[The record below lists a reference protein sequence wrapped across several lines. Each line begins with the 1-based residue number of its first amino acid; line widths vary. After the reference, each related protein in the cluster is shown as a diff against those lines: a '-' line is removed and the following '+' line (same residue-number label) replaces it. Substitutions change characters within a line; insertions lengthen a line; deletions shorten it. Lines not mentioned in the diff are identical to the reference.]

1 MSINT
6 LKKKS
11 KRFQDKISGKE
22 QGFAINGTFRNQ
34 GWVGQSSMGRT
45 LAHTP
50 FRGIAP
56 MGNGGHQGKY
66 RINIIESNGT
76 SITNNSTMV
85 KRSNMNTNGH
95 LLATVE
101 HPTSVFVNDCS
112 GQCQNIWVKD
122 FSPLNNSQ
130 STYIDKTARNNIKV
144 LIKPNA
150 GIHHLICDPTMPEYC
165 SGNGH
170 HIGGK
175 LIPNKFYTKELN
187 YLKKG
192 GSDYIR
198 TALMTKNDLPT
209 PPCKASYPPKLN
221 HNSTCQI
228 NFQTPQDAINAGVLS
243 QDWMNC
249 DRCGRAARPYT
260 TTNGKLTDL
269 ESQMSQ
275 RNIGQVDL
283 CKTDGQKICS
293 SCGGKFPGGVP
304 DIIPITECIIKQSLC
319 VNFTQCPSNVTVLP
333 NAFSYYDM
341 RILTVNKN
349 RVEARIDVG
358 PAMLVSNP
366 WGPITSYEPV
376 PWFSQLKMNSNNE
389 GILLSYGTTFSGD
402 LTGKGL
408 YVYSTSDNGNSWNSF
423 NMGPLIRD
431 VPTPILASPY
441 WYACTATG
449 CADDG
454 LKLVAV
460 GGGAVAVLG
469 NGSPNPSPPPAFRD
483 LLAMSAIFSSTDGST
498 WSRVS
503 AYENLVNEA
512 PTAFGGSVASGRMNA
527 SIITSINFMDNSVN
541 PGGGDLVLITRKTP
555 DNQLHNNLLNIPII
569 WERRP
574 GGIWKLANSVALPAT
589 EPFYNASLT
598 AVPKKLRTRT
608 HVGTRDNPGVIVLA
622 DSPSMINIIN
632 IDVQNNLLNLQP
644 GCLNPIQVS
653 DTGYIECIACSENGD
668 IVFFG
673 TSDGEIIYI
682 NIYFNDEANII
693 QQLSQNN
700 RFTIPDGSVIKDISC
715 DLDGQTVAITT
726 ENGKIYI
733 CNDIAN
739 LDTQTKE
746 YIWKGVAGEVCSE
759 YNVSIHNDL
768 LHILPGGQLL
778 TAGRKKIND
787 SLTSGNSLGCTTK
800 YTI

>member
-22 QGFAINGTFRNQ
+22 QGFAINGTLRNQ

-66 RINIIESNGT
+66 RINVIESNGT
-76 SITNNSTMV
+76 SITNNSTIV

-209 PPCKASYPPKLN
+209 PPCKATYPPKLN

-249 DRCGRAARPYT
+249 NRCGRAARPYT

-269 ESQMSQ
+269 ENQMSQ

-283 CKTDGQKICS
+283 CKTDGQKICT

-319 VNFTQCPSNVTVLP
+319 INFTQCPSDVTVLP
-333 NAFSYYDM
+333 NAFSYYD
-341 RILTVNKN
+341 IPLTANKN
-349 RVEARIDVG
+349 RVEVRINEA
-358 PAMLVSNP
+358 PAMLVNNP
-366 WGPITSYEPV
+366 WGPITYEPV
-376 PWFSQLKMNSNNE
+376 PWFSQLRMNSNNE
-389 GILLSYGTTFSGD
+389 GILISYGTRQTD
-402 LTGKGL
+402 PLVKGL
-408 YVYSTSDNGNSWNSF
+408 YVYSTSDNGNSWNST
-423 NMGPLIRD
+423 NMY
-431 VPTPILASPY
+431 PIIIDKSPVLATPY
-441 WYACTATG
+441 WFACTSTA

-460 GGGAVAVLG
+460 GGGAVAAFG
-469 NGSPNPSPPPAFRD
+469 KGQPNPRPPPAFRD
-483 LLAMSAIFSSTDGST
+483 ILGMSAIFSSTDGT
-498 WSRVS
+498 NWSRVT
-503 AYENLVNEA
+503 AYENLVDEA
-512 PTAFGGSVASGRMNA
+512 AILFGGTAASGRMNA
-527 SIITSINFMDNSVN
+527 SIITSINVMDNSLN
-541 PGGGDLVLITRKTP
+541 QGGDLVLVTRRTP
-555 DNQLHNNLLNIPII
+555 DNQAPNNLLNVPII
-569 WERRP
+569 WQRRA
-574 GGIWKLANSVALPAT
+574 GGVWKLANTVALPGTQA
-589 EPFYNASLT
+589 FYNASL
-598 AVPKKLRTRT
+598 AAMPNKLHFPLGDNRI
-608 HVGTRDNPGVIVLA
+608 NPGVIVQA
-622 DSPSMINIIN
+622 DAPSTVSIIN
-632 IDVQNNLLNLQP
+632 IDVLNSLVDLQT
-644 GCLNPIQVS
+644 GCPNPIQVS
-653 DTGYIECIACSENGD
+653 NTGNIESIACSENGN

-673 TSDGEIIYI
+673 TSDGQIIYI
-682 NIYFNDEANII
+682 NIFFNDEANII

-700 RFTIPDGSVIKDISC
+700 RFTVPGGNAIKDISC

-726 ENGKIYI
+726 DNGKIYV
-733 CNDIAN
+733 CSDIDN
-739 LDTQTKE
+739 LDTQTRE
-746 YIWKGVAGEVCSE
+746 YIWEGVAGEVCSE

-768 LHILPGGQLL
+768 LNILPGGQLL

>member
-66 RINIIESNGT
+66 RINVIESNGT

-130 STYIDKTARNNIKV
+130 STYIDNTARNNIKV

-150 GIHHLICDPTMPEYC
+150 GIHNLICDPTMPEYC

-275 RNIGQVDL
+275 RNIGQVNL

-333 NAFSYYDM
+333 NEFSYNN
-341 RILTVNKN
+341 IPLTTNKN
-349 RVEARIDVG
+349 IIQARIEIG
-358 PAMLVSNP
+358 PAFLVNNP
-366 WGPITSYEPV
+366 WGPVTNGPN
-376 PWFSQLKMNSNNE
+376 PWFSQLRMNSNND
-389 GILLSYGTTFSGD
+389 GILISYGTKISYID
-402 LTGKGL
+402 PLGKGL
-408 YVYSTSDNGNSWNSF
+408 YVYSTSDNGNSWVSF
-423 NMGPLIRD
+423 NMEDI
-431 VPTPILASPY
+431 ILDRPNSPSIGDPY
-441 WYACTATG
+441 WYACTATS
-449 CADDG
+449 CAGDG

-460 GGGAVAVLG
+460 AGGDVALFG
-469 NGSPNPSPPPAFRD
+469 NGMVNPDPPPPTRD
-483 LLAMSAIFSSTDGST
+483 ILGLATIFSSTNGT
-498 WSRVS
+498 NWSRVTEF
-503 AYENLVNEA
+503 ENLVNEA
-512 PTAFGGSVASGRMNA
+512 GTTLGGTVASGRMNV
-527 SIITSINFMDNSVN
+527 SPITSINVMDNSLN
-541 PGGGDLVLITRKTP
+541 QGGDLVLVTRRTP
-555 DNQLHNNLLNIPII
+555 DNLAPNNLLNVPIM

-574 GGIWKLANSVALPAT
+574 GGVWKLAGTLVLPNT
-589 EPFYNASLT
+589 HPIYNALLV
-598 AVPKKLRTRT
+598 AVPKKLRRPTF
-608 HVGTRDNPGVIVLA
+608 VGTEENPGVIVLA
-622 DSPSMINIIN
+622 DSPSMIYIIN
-632 IDVQNNLLNLQP
+632 INIVISILDIQN
-644 GCLNPIQVS
+644 GCDNPIQVS
-653 DTGYIECIACSENGD
+653 NTGNIECVACSESGD

-673 TSDGEIIYI
+673 TSDGQIIHI
-682 NIYFNDEANII
+682 NIYFKDEANIL
-693 QQLSQNN
+693 QQLSQNK
-700 RFTIPDGSVIKDISC
+700 RFTVPGGNTIKDITC
-715 DLDGQTVAITT
+715 DTTGETVAITT
-726 ENGKIYI
+726 DNGKIYI
-733 CNDIAN
+733 CSDIAN

-746 YIWKGVAGEVCSE
+746 YIWEGVDGEVCSE

-768 LHILPGGQLL
+768 LNILPGGQLL